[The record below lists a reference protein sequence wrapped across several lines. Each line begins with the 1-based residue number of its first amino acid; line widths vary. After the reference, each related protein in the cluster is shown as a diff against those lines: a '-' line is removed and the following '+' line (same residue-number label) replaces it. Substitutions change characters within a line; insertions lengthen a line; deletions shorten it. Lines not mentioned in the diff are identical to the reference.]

1 MLVYINLY
9 QFNVKK
15 IYTKW
20 VFFNNRPYKLKIPD
34 STDITKRNKSN
45 KMQSK
50 LFAAAILAL
59 YSNALNI
66 EANGDDQYVL
76 ACKEE
81 VNAIGKEMSSWCK
94 DDFDIEQMKYFCED
108 IASAWLAYRL
118 GKCERFEGPDDDKQ
132 PVCEDEVNCPSMQF
146 V

>member
-1 MLVYINLY
+1 MH
-9 QFNVKK
+9 
-15 IYTKW
+15 
-20 VFFNNRPYKLKIPD
+20 
-34 STDITKRNKSN
+34 
-45 KMQSK
+45 SK

-108 IASAWLAYRL
+108 IADAWLAYRL
-118 GKCERFEGPDDDKQ
+118 EKCDDGDSDDDEKPQ